1 MEVLTGDSIGDQ
13 RRIQSEQLSQEWAT
27 FMGRKYCIL
36 TNSGTATLH
45 MCVAALDIGP
55 SDGVILPAFTF
66 WASTAAVLHHNAI
79 PIFVDIDQHT
89 YCIDPSQ
96 IENKISER
104 TKAILPVH
112 IHGMPTDVDAVLPI
126 ADQHNLKVIE
136 DGAQSHG
143 SKYKGRLCGAM
154 GDVAGSSM

>member
-27 FMGRKYCIL
+27 FMGRKYCIP
-36 TNSGTATLH
+36 TNSGTAALH

-55 SDGVILPAFTF
+55 SDGVILP
-66 WASTAAVLHHNAI
+66 
-79 PIFVDIDQHT
+79 
-89 YCIDPSQ
+89 
-96 IENKISER
+96 
-104 TKAILPVH
+104 VH
-112 IHGMPTDVDAVLPI
+112 IHGMPTDVDAVLQI

-154 GDVAGSSM
+154 GDVAGFSM